1 MDYELCSAQLRDM
14 TEQRECSR
22 AKAERL
28 MTELTN
34 RECALKS
41 REVSILFLVFFST
54 FILLN
59 FSSVYL
65 GFCCTQLMHYAYYHL
80 LMRMRIIN

>member
-1 MDYELCSAQLRDM
+1 MQTYLSIPYFDIDKHTILFHSRLEMDYELCSAQLRDM

-28 MTELTN
+28 MAELTN

-41 REVSILFLVFFST
+41 REVSS
-54 FILLN
+54 LL
-59 FSSVYL
+59 
-65 GFCCTQLMHYAYYHL
+65 GDC
-80 LMRMRIIN
+80 